1 MFLRKKSENMNGIG
15 IECITSPL
23 GNLGVQML
31 GKVLSCPPESGRSA
45 VSVAPPQLEQESLW
59 VPHQPICE
67 RLGHK
72 LAPQHA
78 MSFSNLLPQILR
90 KQPHPQR
97 KIKLFYGTKE
107 IPSWNDFK
115 IPKICT
121 QLPKENSTN
130 DIICAE
136 SPTIDTSTKV
146 RSRSL

>member
-15 IECITSPL
+15 IEYITSPL

-31 GKVLSCPPESGRSA
+31 GKVLSCPPVSGRSA

-78 MSFSNLLPQILR
+78 MSFQICFH
-90 KQPHPQR
+90 K
-97 KIKLFYGTKE
+97 
-107 IPSWNDFK
+107 SS
-115 IPKICT
+115 
-121 QLPKENSTN
+121 ENN
-130 DIICAE
+130 
-136 SPTIDTSTKV
+136 PTPNEK
-146 RSRSL
+146 